1 MIKIYINNEE
11 VLCDKNINIKEE
23 LLTTSSTILNNV
35 FPKSWD
41 TSKDYTSQ
49 FYFPLDYS
57 KCKIYDDN
65 DLIFCGVVKN
75 TGNISL
81 NPREPHY
88 ASVQVLDFKTF
99 LSEGETLDFVINNK
113 TIEEAISLVVDA
125 VSDYGVVL
133 GNIQILNGDDI
144 LGAYSTQDKTAYDVF
159 NYLADISQSKWYTRL
174 IDEDTIA
181 VDFYDSTLLP
191 SGDQINY
198 TKEYFEDYKILDLSY
213 SLSSQDY
220 RNKQVMYSDK
230 VVADI
235 TTYQK
240 FYATGL
246 TNEYITTYPISKI
259 DRIYE
264 NGAEKTYA
272 TTDEKNIG
280 ISADYYYE
288 VGKNIL
294 TSDDD
299 LETSTRI
306 ELYYYPI
313 ISGRRISKSDDEI
326 NRINQQ
332 TGRKGIITRY
342 ETRNDTS
349 SGNEL
354 ELIADTYIKYKGTSE
369 ITLKIQSN
377 RNIWNIGQLVYFNA
391 PLEQLKKTYMVKS
404 KEINIIASVD
414 EVFYT
419 YELSSSLNSE
429 TAINYFD
436 NQRAKQIGNISDGK
450 FITRN
455 VDLYNTGLIEFYD
468 LDIEEYTVSNDNIIE
483 CQLDAPFVK

>member
-1 MIKIYINNEE
+1 MIKIFINNEE
-11 VLCDKNINIKEE
+11 VLCDKNINIKEQ
-23 LLTTSSTILNNV
+23 LLTTSSTVLNNV

-41 TSKDYTSQ
+41 TDKDYTSQ

-57 KCKIYDDN
+57 KCKIYDDD

-88 ASVQVLDFKTF
+88 ASIQVLDFKTF

-113 TIEEAISLVVDA
+113 TINEAIQMVVNA
-125 VSDYGVVL
+125 VADYGVVL
-133 GNIQILNGDDI
+133 GEVKILNGNDI

-159 NYLADISQSKWYTRL
+159 NYLAEVSQSKWYTRL
-174 IDEDTIA
+174 VDEDTIA
-181 VDFYDSTLLP
+181 VDFYDSSLLETG
-191 SGDQINY
+191 SQINY
-198 TKEYFEDYKILDLSY
+198 TKEYFDENKIIDISY
-213 SLSSQDY
+213 NLSSADY
-220 RNKQVMYSDK
+220 RNKQVVYSDK

-240 FYATGL
+240 FYASGL
-246 TNEYITTYPISKI
+246 TNEYTTTYPISKI

-264 NGAEKTYA
+264 NGAEKTFA

-288 VGKNIL
+288 VGKNVLI
-294 TSDDD
+294 SDDD

-313 ISGRRISKSDDEI
+313 ISGRRISKSDNEI

-332 TGRKGIITRY
+332 TGRKGVITRY

-349 SGNEL
+349 NGSEL
-354 ELIADTYIKYKGTSE
+354 EKIADTYIQFKGTSE
-369 ITLKIQSN
+369 ITLKVQTTK
-377 RNIWNIGQLVYFNA
+377 NIWNIGQLVYFNA
-391 PLEQLKKTYMVKS
+391 PLDNLKKTYMVKS
-404 KEINIIASVD
+404 KEINIINTVD
-414 EVFYT
+414 DVFYT
-419 YELSSSLNSE
+419 FQLSSSLNSE

>member
-1 MIKIYINNEE
+1 MIKIFINNEE

-41 TSKDYTSQ
+41 TNKDYTSQ

-57 KCKIYDDN
+57 KCKIYDDE

-88 ASVQVLDFKTF
+88 ASIQVLDFKTF

-113 TIEEAISLVVDA
+113 TIEEAISMVVDA

-159 NYLADISQSKWYTRL
+159 NYLAEVSQSKWYTRL

-181 VDFYDSTLLP
+181 VDFYDSSLLP

-198 TKEYFEDYKILDLSY
+198 TKEYFDEYKIIDITY
-213 SLSSQDY
+213 NLSSQDY

-235 TTYQK
+235 PTVESYNASGVQ
-240 FYATGL
+240 Y
-246 TNEYITTYPISKI
+246 EYTTTYPIGEVEYVWL
-259 DRIYE
+259 RGE
-264 NGAEKTYA
+264 RATVATNEEK
-272 TTDEKNIG
+272 EIG
-280 ISADYYYE
+280 ISADVYYTKGE
-288 VGKNIL
+288 NKF
-294 TSDDD
+294 TTDEA
-299 LETSTRI
+299 LETSSSVQI
-306 ELYYYPI
+306 SYYAI
-313 ISGRRISKSDDEI
+313 IKGRRISKSDNEI
-326 NRINQQ
+326 QRINQQ
-332 TGRKGIITRY
+332 TGRKGVITRY
-342 ETRNDTS
+342 ETRNDTTNS
-349 SGNEL
+349 NEL
-354 ELIADTYIKYKGTSE
+354 ESIANTYIKYKGASE

-377 RNIWNIGQLVYFNA
+377 RNIWNIGQLVWFNA
-391 PLEQLKKTYMVKS
+391 PLEELKKTYMVKS

-455 VDLYNTGLIEFYD
+455 VDLYNEALIEFYD
-468 LDIEEYTVSNDNIIE
+468 LDIEEYHITNDNIIE
-483 CQLDAPFVK
+483 CQLDAPFIK

>member
-11 VLCDKNINIKEE
+11 VLCDKNIYIKEE

-41 TSKDYTSQ
+41 TDKDYTSQ

-57 KCKIYDDN
+57 KCKIYDDE

-88 ASVQVLDFKTF
+88 ASIQVLDFKTF

-113 TIEEAISLVVDA
+113 TIEEAISMVVDA

-181 VDFYDSTLLP
+181 VDFYDSSLLP

-198 TKEYFEDYKILDLSY
+198 TKEYFDEYKIIDITY
-213 SLSSQDY
+213 NLSSQDY
-220 RNKQVMYSDK
+220 RNKQVIYGNN
-230 VVADI
+230 VVGEI
-235 TTYQK
+235 TNRQK
-240 FYATGL
+240 FYANGVQK
-246 TNEYITTYPISKI
+246 EYILNYPIGN
-259 DRIYE
+259 IYQIWV
-264 NGAEKTYA
+264 NGELATFTSEEEK
-272 TTDEKNIG
+272 DIG
-280 ISADYYYE
+280 VSADFYYKK
-288 VGKNIL
+288 GDNKI
-294 TSDDD
+294 TSDDEY
-299 LETSTRI
+299 ETSTQI
-306 ELYYYPI
+306 EIYYYPI
-313 ISGRRISKSDDEI
+313 INARRISKSDNEI
-326 NRINQQ
+326 NRVATQ
-332 TGRKGIITRY
+332 TNRKGVITRY
-342 ETRNDTS
+342 ETRNDSTS
-349 SGNEL
+349 GSEL
-354 ELIADTYIKYKGTSE
+354 ENIANTYIKYKGSSE
-369 ITLKIQSN
+369 ITLKVQST
-377 RNIWNIGQLVYFNA
+377 RNIWNIGQLVWFNA
-391 PLEQLKKTYMVKS
+391 PLDELKKTYMVKS

-436 NQRAKQIGNISDGK
+436 NQRAKQIGNISEGK

-455 VDLYNTGLIEFYD
+455 IDLYNEALIEFYD
-468 LDIEEYTVSNDNIIE
+468 LDIEEYHITNDNIIE